1 MSMNLGRNLGRIVR
15 LLPLA
20 LALVLLLPAAPGAGT
35 AFAQTPVPPGPNT
48 LTGPDVSNDQLLL
61 QQLQGNLHGRVSIP
75 DQKSAMLIQPEG
87 QNWRALRDGTLKTV
101 SAVVLLGMIAALV
114 VFYVVR
120 GKIRIDAG
128 PSRRRIQRFNGV
140 ERFAHWITAAS
151 FLVLALTGLNLV
163 FGRWLLIPLL
173 GPEAFATMTVYGKLA
188 HNFLSF
194 PFVLGIVL
202 MLLIWVRHNIPNG
215 GDIAWIKVAGGL
227 FSKGKHPPAKKFNA
241 GQKLIFW
248 MVVAGGGVVAASGYV
263 LLFPFAVTDIA
274 GMQLAHMIHAVLS
287 VVLIAGIIGHIY
299 IGSIGM
305 EGAFDAMGSG
315 EVDVNWARE
324 HHSLWLEE
332 ELRKGKVK
340 GPAAIRGVPA
350 E

>member
-1 MSMNLGRNLGRIVR
+1 MSMNLGRVLR
-15 LLPLA
+15 LLSLTLA
-20 LALVLLLPAAPGAGT
+20 LALFLPVVG
-35 AFAQTPVPPGPNT
+35 AFAQTPVPPGPNA
-48 LTGPDVSNDQLLL
+48 LTGPGVSNDQLLL
-61 QQLQGNLHGRVSIP
+61 QQLQGNLQGRVSIP

-87 QNWRALRDGTLKTV
+87 QEWRTLRNGTLKTV
-101 SAVVLLGMIAALV
+101 SAVVLLGMLAALV
-114 VFYVVR
+114 VFYMVR

-140 ERFAHWITAAS
+140 ERFAHWITAVS

-163 FGRWLLIPLL
+163 FGRWLLLPLL
-173 GPEAFATMTVYGKLA
+173 GPETFATLTVYGKLA

-202 MLLIWVRHNIPNG
+202 MLLIWVRHNIPDG
-215 GDIAWIKVAGGL
+215 GDIAWIKAAGGL

-274 GMQLAHMIHAVLS
+274 GMQLAHLVHAVLS
-287 VVLIAGIIGHIY
+287 VLLIAGIISHIY
-299 IGSIGM
+299 IGSVGM

-315 EVDVNWARE
+315 QVDVNWARE

-332 ELRKGKVK
+332 ELRKGKGK
-340 GPAAIRGVPA
+340 APAVGRGVPA